1 MREIKFF
8 IVFMSKRSFAQLSD
22 ILPRQKSL
30 ALADFT
36 DVHRICVICE
46 IFAQKNYR
54 TYKSATQRTH
64 NK

>member
-1 MREIKFF
+1 
-8 IVFMSKRSFAQLSD
+8 MSTESV
-22 ILPRQKSL
+22 KSL
-30 ALADFT
+30 PAA
-36 DVHRICVICE
+36 RRVICE